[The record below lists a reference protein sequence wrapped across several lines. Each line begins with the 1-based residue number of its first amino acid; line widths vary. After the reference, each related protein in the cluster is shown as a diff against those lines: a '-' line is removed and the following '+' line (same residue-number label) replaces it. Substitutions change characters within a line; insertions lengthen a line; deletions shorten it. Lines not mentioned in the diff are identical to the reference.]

1 MSVNIP
7 PSESDYGSDFSLEE
21 ENLVI
26 ELLDGL
32 QPIALG
38 IQATSKPNQQPT
50 VGIATPLLPEK
61 RSYDDAS
68 LQDASDRRPASMGQA
83 RTPASMRANLS
94 RAAVHESWQMASMP
108 LDGIDYPDRESHSP
122 VPSFLTDY

>member
-1 MSVNIP
+1 MAANIP

-32 QPIALG
+32 QPIP
-38 IQATSKPNQQPT
+38 IETQTTSKSTHQST

-61 RSYDDAS
+61 RSFDDAS
-68 LQDASDRRPASMGQA
+68 FQDASDRRPASMGQA
-83 RTPASMRANLS
+83 RTPASMRANIS
-94 RAAVHESWQMASMP
+94 RAALHESWQMASMP
-108 LDGIDYPDRESHSP
+108 LDGIDYPDRKSHSLNALI
-122 VPSFLTDY
+122 SD